1 MAFSPV
7 LRGTG
12 FIQEDAGLAFPIV
25 LNFSAL
31 ISSPAEGDRRRPRDE
46 MANNVFHLSL
56 FPFSSLYNSIP
67 RQLSLSSSHGAVE
80 LSNQKV

>member
-25 LNFSAL
+25 LNFSTL
-31 ISSPAEGDRRRPRDE
+31 ISSAEGDRRRPRDE
-46 MANNVFHLSL
+46 LANNFFHLSL

-67 RQLSLSSSHGAVE
+67 RQLSLASSHGAVE